1 MRGSEGGEGCWMF
14 GGSRGGSSSAQLR
27 ADVLQ
32 IPSLSATHFASHV
45 QMFKPFESH
54 QPAPSPHVSPRIGAE
69 NTLFFFRFFCSSV
82 HRRWSCASGRDGQVR
97 HQYPNTVPE
106 WYHASGWADWAA
118 WRVNPGDG
126 GGGARQG
133 HGDSSKHD
141 ANRGGKVSR
150 RNCKSS
156 SRCWLKRHIC
166 FE

>member
-14 GGSRGGSSSAQLR
+14 GGSRGGVFIGTAQGR
-27 ADVLQ
+27 RPTVLQ

-106 WYHASGWADWAA
+106 
-118 WRVNPGDG
+118 
-126 GGGARQG
+126 
-133 HGDSSKHD
+133 
-141 ANRGGKVSR
+141 
-150 RNCKSS
+150 
-156 SRCWLKRHIC
+156 
-166 FE
+166 

>member
-69 NTLFFFRFFCSSV
+69 NTLFFFAFSALPFTGVGAVRV
-82 HRRWSCASGRDGQVR
+82 GVTGRSDISIQTQSRNDITQVGGLIG
-97 HQYPNTVPE
+97 PPE
-106 WYHASGWADWAA
+106 G
-118 WRVNPGDG
+118 
-126 GGGARQG
+126 
-133 HGDSSKHD
+133 
-141 ANRGGKVSR
+141 
-150 RNCKSS
+150 
-156 SRCWLKRHIC
+156 
-166 FE
+166 